1 MPHKKRSHGHHKK
14 STESQPSQ
22 TTPTPAAQVTTVK
35 PSQFETARAAAKRGV
50 AGATSI
56 DMSSPGATIVDM
68 SAPARGSTNTAS
80 KTPPVSQVKAT
91 AAATPSPPSGAARA
105 TMSAGTAASSAQA
118 KPTANEPAKSAAPT
132 AKPPVRDTPKADPAK
147 AAKPAGA
154 VTPAAAA
161 AAAAV
166 GVSGKGKPEVAKPA
180 QKVQVEVAPPRA
192 KAAKEAPALDPFD
205 ALASSLP
212 TVGPVK
218 PEPVYTGPEVHE
230 HGVTAEKGV
239 LCGER
244 EDTLPPN
251 YRYENM
257 PTAPDVKP
265 KDVPKPMS
273 TDEALDSLSF
283 GFAPAPSA
291 PPQAPQEKME
301 SVDAIDALSAG
312 FSNFAPPP
320 PASVKSPAPPV
331 DKKAKMDA
339 IPDDFSLMGALSSP
353 PPPQKSAEPKLKVES
368 PAAPVLKEKTS
379 AAPAVKAQAPAVP
392 VAKIQAPAV
401 PVAKIQAPAVP
412 VAKAQAPA
420 VPVAKAQAPAV
431 PVAKVQAAV
440 PKETKVDSFDDF
452 SLDPFAA
459 LGDTLGAPEPVH
471 ELPELRPEDIVSEA
485 KLTEE
490 EGVRTGVRDDTLP
503 PEYRFSEAK
512 LKDLPA
518 PKPEPSL
525 APGEALDFLS
535 GDFVTL
541 PAAAPVVQAPVLAP
555 SAPPAQVMVE
565 DLSALDALDALSG
578 DFMTQTKTTSVQAPL
593 PSLAKKTPKVN
604 KDSAKPNTTVKVPS
618 QKPVEDDFSL
628 DPFAALSDTLA
639 APEPA
644 PEPPKLRPE
653 DIVSE
658 GKVISEKGVRVGE
671 RDDTL
676 PPEYRLSGDKL
687 KDLPAPKPEPTMNTG
702 DALDILSGDFLSPS
716 LAPAVQAP
724 VCSLPKPPASADFD
738 ALDALAGDFV
748 TNAVVAPAVKC
759 ATSQPTQISRQVSEG
774 DTSAMDAL
782 SDSLMDITPV
792 PEPAPLPMKDIAK
805 EKKVVEERLI
815 LMGEDDST
823 LPPEYRPTEED
834 IKMAAAEA
842 KKPKEKPMGDAAA
855 LDLLSGDF
863 LQAPSAPAA
872 AVAPAAALAAAAAV
886 APAAAA
892 AVAPA
897 AAPCFVAPPA
907 TQQLVPDTEPLKPMA
922 GSALDS
928 LAGSLLPDAIKTTSK
943 GEKPKKTTGPSLDSS
958 SGNAD
963 APGAKSK
970 GEKAQGKSKSRSKSK
985 KHHADDPSP
994 IDQLAGD
1001 FRTDVMSAKKG
1012 GKS

>member
-1 MPHKKRSHGHHKK
+1 MAYAAYWM
-14 STESQPSQ
+14 STSQPSQ

-35 PSQFETARAAAKRGV
+35 PSQFETARAAANRGV

-56 DMSSPGATIVDM
+56 DMSSPGTTIVDM

-118 KPTANEPAKSAAPT
+118 KPTAKEPAKSAAPT

-147 AAKPAGA
+147 ATKPAGA

-161 AAAAV
+161 AAAV
-166 GVSGKGKPEVAKPA
+166 RVSGKGKPEVAKPA

-283 GFAPAPSA
+283 GFGSAPSA

-353 PPPQKSAEPKLKVES
+353 PPPQKSAEPKLK
-368 PAAPVLKEKTS
+368 AQ
-379 AAPAVKAQAPAVP
+379 APAVPVAKAQAPAVP
-392 VAKIQAPAV
+392 VAKV
-401 PVAKIQAPAVP
+401 
-412 VAKAQAPA
+412 QAPA

-459 LGDTLGAPEPVH
+459 LGDTLGAPEPVQ

-485 KLTEE
+485 KLTVE
-490 EGVRTGVRDDTLP
+490 EGVWTGVRDDTLP

-555 SAPPAQVMVE
+555 SAPPAQVTVE

-593 PSLAKKTPKVN
+593 PSLAKKTPK

-653 DIVSE
+653 DVVSE

-724 VCSLPKPPASADFD
+724 VCSLPKPPAYADFD

-872 AVAPAAALAAAAAV
+872 AVAPAAAPAPAAAV
-886 APAAAA
+886 APAAAPAAAA

-907 TQQLVPDTEPLKPMA
+907 TQPLVPDTEPLKPMA

-1001 FRTDVMSAKKG
+1001 FRTDVMSVKKG

>member
-1 MPHKKRSHGHHKK
+1 MAYAAYWMSTHRGDGHANSRLNYYSSLSSNVK
-14 STESQPSQ
+14 SQPSQ

-192 KAAKEAPALDPFD
+192 KAAKE
-205 ALASSLP
+205 
-212 TVGPVK
+212 
-218 PEPVYTGPEVHE
+218 
-230 HGVTAEKGV
+230 
-239 LCGER
+239 
-244 EDTLPPN
+244 
-251 YRYENM
+251 

>member
-1 MPHKKRSHGHHKK
+1 MAYAAYWMSTHRGDGHANSRLNYYSSLSSNVK
-14 STESQPSQ
+14 SQPSQ

-35 PSQFETARAAAKRGV
+35 PSQFETARAAANRGV

-56 DMSSPGATIVDM
+56 DMSSPGTTIVDM

-118 KPTANEPAKSAAPT
+118 KPTAKEPAKSAAPT

-147 AAKPAGA
+147 ATKPAGA

-161 AAAAV
+161 AAAV
-166 GVSGKGKPEVAKPA
+166 RVSGKGKPEVAKPA

-192 KAAKEAPALDPFD
+192 KAAKE
-205 ALASSLP
+205 
-212 TVGPVK
+212 
-218 PEPVYTGPEVHE
+218 
-230 HGVTAEKGV
+230 
-239 LCGER
+239 
-244 EDTLPPN
+244 
-251 YRYENM
+251 

-283 GFAPAPSA
+283 GFGSAPSA

-353 PPPQKSAEPKLKVES
+353 PPPQKSAEPKLK
-368 PAAPVLKEKTS
+368 AQ
-379 AAPAVKAQAPAVP
+379 APAVPVAKAQAPAVP
-392 VAKIQAPAV
+392 VAKV
-401 PVAKIQAPAVP
+401 
-412 VAKAQAPA
+412 QAPA

-459 LGDTLGAPEPVH
+459 LGDTLGAPEPVQ

-485 KLTEE
+485 KLTVE
-490 EGVRTGVRDDTLP
+490 EGVWTGVRDDTLP

-555 SAPPAQVMVE
+555 SAPPAQVTVE

-593 PSLAKKTPKVN
+593 PSLAKKTPK

-653 DIVSE
+653 DVVSE

-724 VCSLPKPPASADFD
+724 VCSLPKPPAYADFD

-872 AVAPAAALAAAAAV
+872 AVAPAAAPAPAAAV
-886 APAAAA
+886 APAAAPAAAA

-907 TQQLVPDTEPLKPMA
+907 TQPLVPDTEPLKPMA

-1001 FRTDVMSAKKG
+1001 FRTDVMSVKKG

>member
-1 MPHKKRSHGHHKK
+1 MGQILSWIRGPNRDNPDLLDVAV
-14 STESQPSQ
+14 EQQSQPSQ

-35 PSQFETARAAAKRGV
+35 PSQFE
-50 AGATSI
+50 
-56 DMSSPGATIVDM
+56 
-68 SAPARGSTNTAS
+68 
-80 KTPPVSQVKAT
+80 
-91 AAATPSPPSGAARA
+91 
-105 TMSAGTAASSAQA
+105 
-118 KPTANEPAKSAAPT
+118 SAAPT
-132 AKPPVRDTPKADPAK
+132 AKPPVRGTPKADPAK

-161 AAAAV
+161 ASAAAAV

-230 HGVTAEKGV
+230 HGVTAGKGV
-239 LCGER
+239 LCGVR

-257 PTAPDVKP
+257 PTAPEVKP

-283 GFAPAPSA
+283 GFVPAPSA
-291 PPQAPQEKME
+291 PPHAPQEKRE

-320 PASVKSPAPPV
+320 RASVKSPAPPV

-353 PPPQKSAEPKLKVES
+353 PPPQKSAEPKLK
-368 PAAPVLKEKTS
+368 
-379 AAPAVKAQAPAVP
+379 AQAPAVP
-392 VAKIQAPAV
+392 VAKVQAPAV
-401 PVAKIQAPAVP
+401 PIV
-412 VAKAQAPA
+412 KAQAPA

-440 PKETKVDSFDDF
+440 PKDTKADSFDDF

-459 LGDTLGAPEPVH
+459 LGDTLGAPEPVL

-541 PAAAPVVQAPVLAP
+541 PVAAPVVQAPVLAP

-593 PSLAKKTPKVN
+593 PSLAKKTPKQ
-604 KDSAKPNTTVKVPS
+604 DSAKPNTTVKVPS

-676 PPEYRLSGDKL
+676 PPEYRFSGDKL

-759 ATSQPTQISRQVSEG
+759 ATSQPTQISRQMSEG

-863 LQAPSAPAA
+863 LQAPTAPAA
-872 AVAPAAALAAAAAV
+872 AVAPAAAAA
-886 APAAAA
+886 PAA

-907 TQQLVPDTEPLKPMA
+907 TQPLVPDTEPLKPMA

-928 LAGSLLPDAIKTTSK
+928 LAGSLLPDAIKTASK